1 MSFEIRWLTL
11 GDWDEMAGMI
21 RRSLNG
27 WYLKNRGFELVTGG
41 DETMLL
47 FPRVYEA
54 LDPGCA
60 LLAVD
65 SETRR
70 IVGSCF
76 YHPRETHMSLGMMNV
91 DPDFFGRGAG
101 SALLR
106 EITRIADE
114 SDLPLRLVSSAM
126 NLDSFALYNRYGFVP
141 TRFYQDTIVEVPTG
155 GFPLQIPPGL
165 TARDAR
171 SDDIQRITR
180 LEESICGIRREKDW
194 RFFFENKDR
203 IWGLSVLEDGHGELH
218 AACASVLDPG
228 SHMIG
233 PAVARTEE
241 GCLTLILRE
250 LNRYPG
256 NKPICLIPSDAL
268 LIRRVLRRLGARLC
282 ETHIAQVR
290 GQDFPVSGVVIP
302 SFMPETA

>member
-1 MSFEIRWLTL
+1 MPFEIRSMTRD
-11 GDWDEMAGMI
+11 DWDRTAHMI

-27 WYLKNRGFELVTGG
+27 WYLKNRGFELVAGG

-65 SETRR
+65 TETGR
-70 IVGSCF
+70 IAGSCF
-76 YHPRETHMSLGMMNV
+76 YHPRERHVSLGMMNV
-91 DPDFFGRGAG
+91 DPDYFGHGAG
-101 SALLR
+101 SAILR
-106 EITRIADE
+106 EITCIADKLA
-114 SDLPLRLVSSAM
+114 LPLRLVSSAM

-141 TRFYQDTIVEVPTG
+141 THFYQDTVVEVPDR
-155 GFPLQIPPGL
+155 GFPLQVPDGM
-165 TARDAR
+165 TARDAQAG
-171 SDDIQRITR
+171 DIEKIAR
-180 LEESICGIRREKDW
+180 LEESICGIRRQKDW

-203 IWGLSVLEDGHGELH
+203 IWGLSVLEDDRGELR
-218 AACASVLDPG
+218 AVCASVLDPG

-233 PAVARTEE
+233 PAAACSEE
-241 GCLTLILRE
+241 ECLALILRE

-256 NKPICLIPSDAL
+256 NKPVCLVPSGAL
-268 LIRRVLRRLGARLC
+268 KIRQHLARLGARLC

-290 GQDFPVSGVVIP
+290 GEDFPVSGIVIP